1 MIYVTSFLYL
11 SYVITFYLWYN
22 NSVAFV
28 SIHSVRYLKKNNIIK
43 KGKDE
48 VQQKRK
54 RFWFSEDKKNWF
66 LEFVLPI
73 LFDKFFFKMN
83 IKFQKAGPESF
94 VSGMS

>member
-22 NSVAFV
+22 NNVAFV

-43 KGKDE
+43 KDKDE

-54 RFWFSEDKKNWF
+54 RFSEDKKNWF

-73 LFDKFFFKMN
+73 FFDKFFFRMN
-83 IKFQKAGPESF
+83 IKFQKASPESF